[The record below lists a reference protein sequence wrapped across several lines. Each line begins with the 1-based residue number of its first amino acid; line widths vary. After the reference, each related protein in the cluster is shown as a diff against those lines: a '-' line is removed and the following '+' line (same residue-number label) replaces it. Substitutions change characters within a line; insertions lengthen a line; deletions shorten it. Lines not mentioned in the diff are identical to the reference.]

1 MIYHLSYLLVITFVN
16 YSVCNLGILIKL
28 EQLAV
33 LLLKQ
38 KPSHNIMYFAYNMY
52 V

>member
-1 MIYHLSYLLVITFVN
+1 MIYHLSYILVITCIN
-16 YSVCNLGILIKL
+16 YPVCNLGILIKL
-28 EQLAV
+28 EQLAI

-38 KPSHNIMYFAYNMY
+38 KLSQNIMYI